1 MGPAKPLAP
10 GLAAPA
16 SLTALFMAFTWL
28 AMQGFGGVLPV
39 AQRELVERLRWV
51 SREQFL
57 EMLSVGQVLPG
68 PNVVNLALMIGDRFY
83 GARGAVVAVV
93 GITAAP
99 TVVVL
104 LLAALA
110 AHWRSDPIVAGAL
123 RGMGIAAAGMV
134 LATAIRL
141 GMGLR
146 HNTLGPA
153 WSALSVAL
161 TAVAV
166 GGLRWPLVWVVLG
179 VGAVSVALAWRR
191 APARASDGK

>member
-1 MGPAKPLAP
+1 MGPAEPLAP

-16 SLTALFMAFTWL
+16 SLSALFMAFTRL
-28 AMQGFGGVLPV
+28 ALQGFGGVLPV

-51 SREQFL
+51 TREQFL

-68 PNVVNLALMIGDRFY
+68 PNVINLALMIGDRFY
-83 GARGAVVAVV
+83 GVRGAVVAVA

-99 TVVVL
+99 TMVVL

-110 AHWRSDPIVAGAL
+110 AHWRNEPMVVGAL
-123 RGMGIAAAGMV
+123 RGMGIAAAGLV

-146 HNTLGPA
+146 HNPLGPA
-153 WSALSVAL
+153 LCALFVVL
-161 TAVAV
+161 TAVAI
-166 GGLRWPLVWVVLG
+166 GGLRWPLVWVVLA
-179 VGAVSVALAWRR
+179 VGAASVVLAWRR
-191 APARASDGK
+191 ISP

>member
-1 MGPAKPLAP
+1 MQPAEPLAP
-10 GLAAPA
+10 GLSAPA
-16 SLTALFMAFTWL
+16 SLVDLFNAFSGLAL
-28 AMQGFGGVLPV
+28 QGFGGVLPV

-51 SREQFL
+51 SGEQFL

-83 GARGAVVAVV
+83 GTRGAVAAVA
-93 GITAAP
+93 GITLAP

-110 AHWRSDPIVAGAL
+110 AHWRDEPAVNGAL
-123 RGMGIAAAGMV
+123 RGMGAAAAGLV

-141 GMGLR
+141 GGGLR
-146 HNTLGPA
+146 RNPLGVGVCATLT
-153 WSALSVAL
+153 VL

-166 GGLRWPLVWVVLG
+166 GVLRWPLVWVVLALG
-179 VGAVSVALAWRR
+179 SVAVVLAWRR
-191 APARASDGK
+191 VSA

>member
-1 MGPAKPLAP
+1 MMPPAEPLAA

-16 SLTALFMAFTWL
+16 SLLELFNAFSRLAL
-28 AMQGFGGVLPV
+28 QGFGGVLPV

-57 EMLSVGQVLPG
+57 EMLSVAQVLPG

-83 GARGAVVAVV
+83 GSRGAVTAVA
-93 GITAAP
+93 GITLMP

-110 AHWRSDPIVAGAL
+110 AHWRDAPVVNGAL
-123 RGMGIAAAGMV
+123 RGMGAAAAGLV

-141 GMGLR
+141 GGGLQR
-146 HNTLGPA
+146 NALGVGLCA
-153 WSALSVAL
+153 VLTVL
-161 TAVAV
+161 TALAV
-166 GGLRWPLVWVVLG
+166 GVLRWPLVWVVLAMG
-179 VGAVSVALAWRR
+179 SVAVTLAWRR
-191 APARASDGK
+191 VSA